1 MISKI
6 TSDILEKII
15 IEIKK
20 KNNLLKIHKNIVN
33 PLICCIFKEIFPY
46 ILVLTSL
53 ILVIIILLVII
64 LIKLMKT
71 I

>member
-20 KNNLLKIHKNIVN
+20 KNNLLKIHQNIVN